1 MVYLQPFFQLV
12 QPNPF
17 SPSIISL
24 PHTGHLPIL
33 SVPSGNSTLK
43 FFSIAVSFLIS
54 STASTVKAFI
64 MDKKSSFLNLPFS
77 ISDKVFSSLPVYC
90 KSKSSLTGNI
100 STKVFPRSVQVK
112 LLPFDLIYPV
122 SFNFLMVSALVAGV
136 PILNP
141 LKIAC
146 IISGESS
153 SSLKL
158 FPHVSITLNRVFSL

>member
-1 MVYLQPFFQLV
+1 
-12 QPNPF
+12 
-17 SPSIISL
+17 
-24 PHTGHLPIL
+24 
-33 SVPSGNSTLK
+33 
-43 FFSIAVSFLIS
+43 
-54 STASTVKAFI
+54 